1 MSGPVWLIAT
11 WAVVGLITGAVLSP
25 FTRRLLK
32 PTRPRALLSA
42 ASMAPATALLFGLFA
57 CRIGLQLELLADSLM
72 AAIGVPLAAADITTQ
87 RLPNALILPAYP
99 AVLALQGTAA
109 ATDHAGCALL
119 RSVVGMVILFALHG
133 LLYYLL
139 PGAIG
144 GGDLKLA
151 GILGLILG
159 WVSWEALLNGTILG
173 WVVAAIV
180 HLILS
185 LMHRTSRDAP
195 IPLGAYLII
204 GTMVVVTLSPAT

>member
-1 MSGPVWLIAT
+1 MNGYAWLIAA
-11 WAVVGLITGAVLSP
+11 WAVVGFITGAVLSP

-42 ASMAPATALLFGLFA
+42 ASIAPATALLFGVFTW
-57 CRIGLQLELLADSLM
+57 RIGLQPVLLADSVM
-72 AAIGVPLAAADITTQ
+72 AAIGVPLIAADITTQ

-99 AVLALQGTAA
+99 AVLALLGVA
-109 ATDHAGCALL
+109 ATDHAGRALL
-119 RSVVGMVILFALHG
+119 RSILGMVILLALYG

-144 GGDLKLA
+144 GGDVKLA

-159 WVSWEALLNGTILG
+159 WVAWNVLLTGTLLG
-173 WVVAAIV
+173 WALAAVVR
-180 HLILS
+180 LMLT
-185 LMHRTSRDAP
+185 LMHRTSRDTP

-204 GTMVVVTLSPAT
+204 GTIVVITLGPAT